1 MKKLNKVDKYILMS
15 VTLLILYTIIDRI
28 ILVRTGLSSDTL
40 TTCFFAAFGT
50 EILSCC
56 IIKSLNI
63 KNEGKEIKID
73 PEPIESQGGGVG

>member
-15 VTLLILYTIIDRI
+15 ITLLIIYTIVDRI

-56 IIKSLNI
+56 VIKSLNI
-63 KNEGKEIKID
+63 KNEGKQQTD
-73 PEPIESQGGGVG
+73 PEPIESKGGVG